1 MNGSIIICIIDS
13 KLPFIGNIGKIQ
25 NIRRNTRWY
34 TGKELYN
41 STMMV
46 ILIAIILS
54 LFLFGIDVLFQK
66 LLLLVF

>member
-1 MNGSIIICIIDS
+1 MNVFKFLKGVNTE
-13 KLPFIGNIGKIQ
+13 L
-25 NIRRNTRWY
+25 RNTRWY